1 MLNGIYVEKRQT
13 VPNGTV
19 STVST
24 RVDLTGNPTLPR
36 ARARLMKRV
45 ESKMS
50 VLATIGSSTHEV
62 PTKTMKRFGIAGLGE
77 DVGDVVARANVVER
91 QGIVNHRMMINKGV
105 RDSKMAKAAKIPA
118 TTRDMNAPLIVFVDR
133 GGRQIA
139 DVKISI
145 VALQIAHDAFAGL
158 PNRHRR
164 SRFLFLTLPTGLS
177 WLGLTHSQAS
187 YFPASR

>member
-1 MLNGIYVEKRQT
+1 
-13 VPNGTV
+13 
-19 STVST
+19 
-24 RVDLTGNPTLPR
+24 
-36 ARARLMKRV
+36 MKRV

-50 VLATIGSSTHEV
+50 VLATIGRSTHEV

-133 GGRQIA
+133 SGRQIA
-139 DVKISI
+139 DVKIGEQTTQIHTGASAATRSDQLSLGSAVRNSTLLAGVRQDGTTVEIENRARSAPGI
-145 VALQIAHDAFAGL
+145 VVVGVVGVDHADQ
-158 PNRHRR
+158 
-164 SRFLFLTLPTGLS
+164 
-177 WLGLTHSQAS
+177 W
-187 YFPASR
+187 